1 MGLPVIKKRVEAVA
15 DEALEQSRK
24 AEFVGE
30 NVARSK
36 EINRK
41 VRERYS
47 LSDELAIMRK
57 ALAKLGIDYSQLEE
71 YNDFVEQCKQEVEDE
86 LKQYEEVE

>member
-1 MGLPVIKKRVEAVA
+1 MGLPVVKTRVEAVA

-41 VRERYS
+41 IRRKYS

-57 ALAKLGIDYSQLEE
+57 ALALLNIHYDQLDE
-71 YNDFVEQCKQEVEDE
+71 YNDYVEQCKQEVEDE
-86 LKQYEEVE
+86 EEHRNSD

>member
-1 MGLPVIKKRVEAVA
+1 MGLPVIKTRVEAVA

-86 LKQYEEVE
+86 LKEYEEVE

>member
-71 YNDFVEQCKQEVEDE
+71 YNAFVEQCKQEVEDE

>member
-1 MGLPVIKKRVEAVA
+1 MGLPIVKTRVEAVA

-30 NVARSK
+30 KVARSK

-57 ALAKLGIDYSQLEE
+57 ALAMLNIHYDQLDE
-71 YNDFVEQCKQEVEDE
+71 YNDYVEQCKQEVEDE
-86 LKQYEEVE
+86 MNKEI

>member
-57 ALAKLGIDYSQLEE
+57 ALAKLGIDYSQLDE
-71 YNDFVEQCKQEVEDE
+71 YNDYVEKCKQEVEDE

>member
-1 MGLPVIKKRVEAVA
+1 MGLPVIKTRVEAVA

-30 NVARSK
+30 KVARSK

-57 ALAKLGIDYSQLEE
+57 ALAKLGIDYPQLEE
-71 YNDFVEQCKQEVEDE
+71 YNDYVEKCKQEVEDE

>member
-1 MGLPVIKKRVEAVA
+1 MGLPVIKTRVEAVA

-30 NVARSK
+30 KVARSK

-57 ALAKLGIDYSQLEE
+57 ALAKLGIDYPQLEE
-71 YNDFVEQCKQEVEDE
+71 YNAFVEQCKQEVEDE

>member
-30 NVARSK
+30 KVARSK

-41 VRERYS
+41 IRERYS

-71 YNDFVEQCKQEVEDE
+71 YNDYVEKCKQEVEDE